1 MEHLREAL
9 EQAKAGDVD
18 GFAVLVERFQ
28 DMAVG
33 YSYSILGDFHLAED
47 AAQEAFLEAYPNL
60 HKVYGPEAFP
70 SWFKRIVFKHCDR
83 ILRRKTIAA
92 TRLDEASLVAAPDG
106 DPESAAEGA

>member
-47 AAQEAFLEAYPNL
+47 AVQEAFLEAYPDL

-70 SWFKRIVFKHCDR
+70 SWFGHPVYRPPIPDPSAWS
-83 ILRRKTIAA
+83 RK
-92 TRLDEASLVAAPDG
+92 
-106 DPESAAEGA
+106 PEHWQVERGTPSGSRHWKP